1 MAIYNTRAKAEI
13 QELEEKFGASCEVPL
28 PQTIRQ
34 RKEAA
39 LQAARE
45 IPREAKGHSPEI
57 RLQQARRGELALE
70 LARGGTASGVPWWM
84 Q

>member
-13 QELEEKFGASCEVPL
+13 QELEDRFGASCEVPL

-57 RLQQARRGELALE
+57 RLYRRGELALE
-70 LARGGTASGVPWWM
+70 LARGGTASGIPWWM